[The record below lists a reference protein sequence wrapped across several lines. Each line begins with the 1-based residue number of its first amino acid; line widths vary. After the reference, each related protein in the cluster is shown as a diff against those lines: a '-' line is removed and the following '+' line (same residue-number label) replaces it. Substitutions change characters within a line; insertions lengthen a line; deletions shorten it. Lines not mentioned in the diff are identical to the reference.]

1 MKVRFGVGLG
11 SVGAGGDLA
20 SDLASVVDRFEELRL
35 DSLWFPELVSA
46 PQVDPVVGQAF
57 AVSRT
62 RRLKV
67 GTGVSV
73 LPGRH
78 PVLVAKQLASLAWLA
93 PGRILPVFGLQP
105 ARAGER
111 AHFPVP
117 DGRRAAVFDES
128 LVLVRR
134 LLTEERVTYAGE
146 FFTVEEAS
154 TGLLPGKPLD
164 LWLGGTAPAALRRV
178 GRLGDG
184 WLGSLLTPE
193 ECAAAVA
200 QIQQAAT
207 DAGRV
212 VDPEHFGISLPVA
225 TSEADGRLLS
235 SIAGRRPGIDPH
247 VLVPSGWEAARRM
260 LHAYVDAGLSKFVVR
275 PAAPPASWDS
285 WLGEFAAELVPLQT

>member
-1 MKVRFGVGLG
+1 VKVRFGVGLG
-11 SVGAGGDLA
+11 SPGPGEDLA
-20 SDLASVVDRFEELRL
+20 AVVDRLEELRL
-35 DSLWFPELVSA
+35 DSLWFSELVSA

-105 ARAGER
+105 ARAAER
-111 AHFPVP
+111 GYFPVP
-117 DGRRAAVFDES
+117 AGRRAAVFDES
-128 LVLVRR
+128 LLLVRR
-134 LLTEERVTYAGE
+134 LLTEERVTFAGE
-146 FFTVEEAS
+146 FFTLEQAS
-154 TGLLPGKPLD
+154 TGLLPAKPLD
-164 LWLGGTAPAALRRV
+164 LWLGGSAPAGLQRV

-225 TSEADGRLLS
+225 AGEADGRLLAS
-235 SIAGRRPGIDPH
+235 VAGRRPDIDPRA
-247 VLVPSGWEAARRM
+247 LVPAGWEAARR
-260 LHAYVDAGLSKFVVR
+260 LLQAYAGAGLSKFVIR
-275 PAAPPASWDS
+275 PARLPASWKT
-285 WLGEFAAELVPLQT
+285 WLDEFTAELTPLQT